1 MGQNIVPPAQN
12 LFLHGAF
19 VNIAIAPI
27 PKPGE
32 TQQSI
37 IPVVG
42 KALIDTGATFT
53 CVDEDVCHALG
64 LHAVGTSNI
73 SHVDGKSAR
82 ARYPGT
88 DKFSRL
94 PTAAVKINTGYIR
107 HPKQHDPAL
116 YRPHRPR
123 PAFSLQTDLQR
134 PPRSHRD
141 SLLTLVPPPCP
152 LPLQPQ

>member
-1 MGQNIVPPAQN
+1 MPIIEINYNPLNMGQNIVPPAQN

-37 IPVVG
+37 LPAVG

-53 CVDEDVCHALG
+53 CVDEDVCKALG

-82 ARYPGT
+82 TRYPVQISFP
-88 DKFSRL
+88 DFQL
-94 PTAAVKINTGYIR
+94 PPIKLIR
-107 HPKQHDPAL
+107 ATSVILNDMTPPFIAL
-116 YRPHRPR
+116 IGRDLLANFKLTYNGPR
-123 PAFSLQTDLQR
+123 GRIEIAY
-134 PPRSHRD
+134 
-141 SLLTLVPPPCP
+141 
-152 LPLQPQ
+152 